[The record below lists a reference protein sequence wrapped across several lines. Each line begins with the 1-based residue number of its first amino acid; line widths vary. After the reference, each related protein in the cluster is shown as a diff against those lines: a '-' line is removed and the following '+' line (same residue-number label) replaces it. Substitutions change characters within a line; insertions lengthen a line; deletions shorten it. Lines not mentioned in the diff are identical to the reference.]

1 MARGGY
7 QKPSNPAPV
16 SGPGALSRRTDGGGA
31 GQPQQR
37 LANAAYGEQKAFGE
51 IQAGAEMAQ
60 SERAPM
66 PQVTPLSAPTERP
79 DEPVTAGAP
88 MGPGPGPEA
97 MGMSMG
103 IKGQSSMDAKELAKY
118 MPSLERTAKA
128 PGAPASFVRFVRYL
142 RTQQNA

>member
-51 IQAGAEMAQ
+51 IQAGASMAQ
-60 SERAPM
+60 SERPPM

-88 MGPGPGPEA
+88 MGPGPGMEA
-97 MGMSMG
+97 LGMSED
-103 IKGQSSMDAKELAKY
+103 IKQQSGMDAMQLATY
-118 MPSLERTAKA
+118 LPALEETARIPGTPPS
-128 PGAPASFVRFVRYL
+128 FIRFVRYL
-142 RTQQNA
+142 RSQQ